1 MRREKCELCVLSWN
15 VQRVSG
21 GLGMLVQQISEVEE
35 WDAILLQELSFN
47 DELLSLEELEASLG
61 GHKLVTNVEC
71 PWDTAIIIHCRWMGF
86 IRWFASSPHAV
97 WVGVRAEEEFTFCSA
112 HLPSWVS
119 DDCFEHSVEEV
130 LETGRSKASG
140 SIFLGID
147 ANCNIDD
154 SGDQRGVLVR
164 ELCAVHN
171 LLPLFQRFW
180 TLAWQSPT
188 GVMWKKVDFCF
199 SNQESAKIEIA
210 ENLHL
215 RSDHKPLRLSRPHV
229 QGVMLE
235 FERKKKSLAGWFPQ
249 TSSQHHELHN
259 ALCKHVSLGASVGE
273 IQHALET
280 VMEDVSRA
288 WECCTCGPLTETERR
303 FDDARSRLRE
313 LTVSTTL

>member
-1 MRREKCELCVLSWN
+1 
-15 VQRVSG
+15 
-21 GLGMLVQQISEVEE
+21 MLVQQFSEVEE

-47 DELLSLEELEASLG
+47 GESLQLGELEASFG

-71 PWDTAIIIHCRWMGF
+71 PWDTTIIIHCRWMGF

-119 DDCFEHSVEEV
+119 DDCFEHSV
-130 LETGRSKASG
+130 SG

-188 GVMWKKVDFCF
+188 GVMWKKKVDFCF
-199 SNQESAKIEIA
+199 SNQGSAKVEIA
-210 ENLHL
+210 ENLHS

-235 FERKKKSLAGWFPQ
+235 FERERSHWLGGFHKRR
-249 TSSQHHELHN
+249 HN
-259 ALCKHVSLGASVGE
+259 IMSYTTHSASTCLWVHRLGKFSM
-273 IQHALET
+273 L
-280 VMEDVSRA
+280 
-288 WECCTCGPLTETERR
+288 W
-303 FDDARSRLRE
+303 RL
-313 LTVSTTL
+313 